1 MDSDSEGKKNQGV
14 LVGKEGAVM
23 IDIILATLVG
33 LLAVIVIVMI
43 PTIFV
48 TALFERIDMDIEL
61 EETNNNNQNENGNN

>member
-1 MDSDSEGKKNQGV
+1 MDSDSEGQKNQGV
-14 LVGKEGAVM
+14 LVREEGAVM
-23 IDIILATLVG
+23 MDIILATLVG

>member
-1 MDSDSEGKKNQGV
+1 
-14 LVGKEGAVM
+14 M

-43 PTIFV
+43 HNIFV

>member
-1 MDSDSEGKKNQGV
+1 M
-14 LVGKEGAVM
+14 M
-23 IDIILATLVG
+23 DIILATLVG